1 MPPSPSIL
9 IPPGMS
15 VLSWAS
21 LPQIKFPL
29 FQSVHTCSSP
39 LRARPRQKFPLAWA
53 AADCQILGQCKLCQ
67 WAGCVCAAPLCSFA
81 LKCATFCMVG
91 LVCGALAVSRIKPGD
106 FAPHCLGL
114 VGELQLFCLLHSTWP
129 GPWGLFTERCWL
141 AKQEPGLW
149 GCLGYGDSV
158 TDFRNKL
165 T

>member
-39 LRARPRQKFPLAWA
+39 LRAQPRQKFPLAWA

-91 LVCGALAVSRIKPGD
+91 LFAELLLCHALSPGTLHLTAWGWLGSSSCSACCIQHNQGPGASSRSAVGWQSKNLVCGAVWDMEIQGKTS
-106 FAPHCLGL
+106 
-114 VGELQLFCLLHSTWP
+114 ET
-129 GPWGLFTERCWL
+129 
-141 AKQEPGLW
+141 
-149 GCLGYGDSV
+149 
-158 TDFRNKL
+158 N
-165 T
+165 